1 MISEA
6 DFGLKNILSSCPFF
20 HSCPLP
26 KIRFLCKIPDCRNCT
41 DYISN
46 LEKFN
51 KLNSKTLRSFCR
63 VI

>member
-51 KLNSKTLRSFCR
+51 K
-63 VI
+63 